1 MRRESIIAWYRWY
14 SQFPSNRLPRMYPE
28 RSDVDLIR
36 TLALWMELS
45 DRGGNPG
52 FPYEYKSAL
61 RFPTIKLAEPP
72 PPSVMWLIGEVAF
85 VSGVVSL
92 FFNWKIGLAL
102 IIAGSMMNY
111 VGYKLAG
118 GATNPNLMK
127 EGSSLY
133 EREGKRVLE
142 WAGRTED
149 T

>member
-1 MRRESIIAWYRWY
+1 
-14 SQFPSNRLPRMYPE
+14 
-28 RSDVDLIR
+28 
-36 TLALWMELS
+36 
-45 DRGGNPG
+45 
-52 FPYEYKSAL
+52 
-61 RFPTIKLAEPP
+61 
-72 PPSVMWLIGEVAF
+72 
-85 VSGVVSL
+85 
-92 FFNWKIGLAL
+92 
-102 IIAGSMMNY
+102 MMNY